1 MVVVVVGTGGLRG
14 FPPGLDRINL
24 WVLICLNNGIMQ
36 VRVKD
41 WDTGR
46 ARATPGSSENV
57 DNVGEWDGK
66 DLRRRPQHALS

>member
-1 MVVVVVGTGGLRG
+1 
-14 FPPGLDRINL
+14 
-24 WVLICLNNGIMQ
+24 MQ

-57 DNVGEWDGK
+57 DNVGEWDRK
-66 DLRRRPQHALS
+66 DLRRRPQYALS